1 MRTGITVHLSPTD
14 RKRLQ
19 AIVDDRNSP
28 QKHVWRARIVLAT
41 ADGLGT
47 SAIMRTAGVSKT
59 AVWRWQQRFMDEG
72 VDGLL
77 RDKTRPARIPKLTDD
92 VAERIVALTLAEPP
106 GETTH
111 WTGRVMA
118 KVAGVSLTSVQ
129 RIWKAHGLAPHRI
142 RTFKLSND
150 PKFAANKRIF
160 FSYSEPVGTDMSNI
174 AIASAKLDVAGNA
187 LSDVKV
193 IFRAWPALP
202 KTLMANEGGRI
213 AIARDGTLFATIG
226 DRSRSPPWTS
236 IFRKSI
242 TAISATS
249 LSFLVVTGIR
259 AFT

>member
-1 MRTGITVHLSPTD
+1 LRIITP
-14 RKRLQ
+14 
-19 AIVDDRNSP
+19 
-28 QKHVWRARIVLAT
+28 
-41 ADGLGT
+41 
-47 SAIMRTAGVSKT
+47 AGEIG
-59 AVWRWQQRFMDEG
+59 A
-72 VDGLL
+72 
-77 RDKTRPARIPKLTDD
+77 P
-92 VAERIVALTLAEPP
+92 
-106 GETTH
+106 
-111 WTGRVMA
+111 
-118 KVAGVSLTSVQ
+118 VAGVPVVNYQ
-129 RIWKAHGLAPHRI
+129 GQVGLLDVA
-142 RTFKLSND
+142 LD